1 MHAVELTIGDY
12 VHRLPLGTDE
22 ESVLAEL
29 REAVQ
34 AGGGVVDL
42 PSWGA
47 QSTVAVLVSPGVPVF
62 VERRLVTDDP
72 ADAAGAMD
80 DFDLADWTGI

>member
-22 ESVLAEL
+22 DAVLAQL

-47 QSTVAVLVSPGVPVF
+47 QSTVAVLMSPGVPVF

-72 ADAAGAMD
+72 TDSADVSQ
-80 DFDLADWTGI
+80 DFDLADWVGI

>member
-12 VHRLPLGTDE
+12 VHRLPLGADE
-22 ESVLAEL
+22 TAVLAEL

-47 QSTVAVLVSPGVPVF
+47 QSTVAVLMSPGVPVF
-62 VERRLVTDDP
+62 VERHDLAD
-72 ADAAGAMD
+72 DAAEGAGVGD
-80 DFDLADWTGI
+80 DFDLADWVGF

>member
-12 VHRLPLGTDE
+12 VHRLPLGADE
-22 ESVLAEL
+22 DAVLAQL

-47 QSTVAVLVSPGVPVF
+47 QSTVAVLMSPGVPVF

-72 ADAAGAMD
+72 TDSADVSQ
-80 DFDLADWTGI
+80 DFDLADWVGI